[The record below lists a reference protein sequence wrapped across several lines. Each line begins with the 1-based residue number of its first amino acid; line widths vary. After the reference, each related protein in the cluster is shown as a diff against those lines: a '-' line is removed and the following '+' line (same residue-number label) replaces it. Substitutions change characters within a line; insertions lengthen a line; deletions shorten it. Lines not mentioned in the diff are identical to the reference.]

1 MRKIYSIFFLF
12 IIFSFH
18 TFAQDKQ
25 YFDAPFGGGGGFIP
39 GWYIPNLDPLNE
51 ELKTLGAPELST
63 GGLFT
68 TGGGGFI
75 YLGIIQNLRVGGL
88 GFGGS
93 KSEDGRVNLQGNVYD
108 FETIYSLNGGG
119 LTIEY
124 TLPFVKNVGVSVGVL
139 IGGGS
144 VTIETFR
151 NRDSFNWDDVWI
163 ENSSTENI
171 SRTFKNNFWILSPT
185 LNIDIP
191 FYRFLSFRL
200 GGGYQISLGDDW
212 TVDNDRD
219 ISGVPSDLNGNSF
232 FIQSGIFIGFFSY

>member
-1 MRKIYSIFFLF
+1 MRKTYLVYFLF
-12 IIFSFH
+12 TSFFSQAI
-18 TFAQDKQ
+18 AQDKQ

-51 ELKTLGAPELST
+51 ELKTLGAPELSSS
-63 GGLFT
+63 GLFT

-75 YLGIIQNLRVGGL
+75 YLGIVQNLRIGGL

-93 KSEDGRVNLQGNVYD
+93 KSEDGRINLQGNIYD
-108 FETIYSLNGGG
+108 FETIYSLSGGG

-151 NRDSFNWDDVWI
+151 NRGPFNWNDVWN
-163 ENSSTENI
+163 ESASTENI
-171 SRTFKNNFWILSPT
+171 NRTFKNNFWILAPT

-219 ISGVPSDLNGNSF
+219 ISGVPSELNGNSF